1 MSISFDHLLIKHSC
15 DIKGPL
21 KEQIASG
28 PFLTNG
34 HFYLLTADRTFHYEA
49 IKTGNYEKYTQ
60 YIKEARDKT
69 HTAEKFKALVDDFM
83 EEKAE
88 KIVANIYGHTRKYW
102 VQDGNHRLAIYKA
115 KQLWGNAVPL
125 SKLQLH
131 YYPDVQEILKT
142 ALKNTVADKHANG
155 WHNRTEYGYHSF
167 HIQTIDI
174 EGQRNPV
181 RRFEKIKPYYDFT
194 GKTVLDLGCNTGGML
209 FHIPEIKR
217 GMGIDFDERCIQ
229 SCNVWKDWLMFTAH
243 YSFHQMDLN
252 QFTTKTWLAE
262 HKIQTD
268 IIFLLSIGSWVSNW
282 RQLYTSCFECAPYL
296 LLETNNDK
304 EGAPQL
310 ELFRELGGTIT
321 CVAENSDDDMT
332 GNVGRKTYLV
342 RTVQPSR

>member
-1 MSISFDHLLIKHSC
+1 MAISFDNLLIKHSC
-15 DIKGPL
+15 DIKGAL

-34 HFYLLTADRTFHYEA
+34 HFYLITADRTFHYEA
-49 IKTGNYEKYTQ
+49 IKTGNYEKYSQ
-60 YIKEARDKT
+60 YIIEARDKT
-69 HTAEKFKALVDDFM
+69 HTAEKFKKLVEEFD

-88 KIVANIYGHTRKYW
+88 KIIANIYGHTRKFW

-115 KQLWGNAVPL
+115 KQLWGDSVPL

-131 YYPDVQEILKT
+131 YYPDAQEIMKN
-142 ALKNTVADKHANG
+142 ALRKTVADKHGNG
-155 WHNRTEYGYHSF
+155 WHNRTEFGYHSF

-181 RRFEKIKPYYDFT
+181 RRFEKIKPHYDFT

-217 GMGIDFDERCIQ
+217 GVGIDFDGLCID
-229 SCNVWKDWLMFTAH
+229 SCNVWKDWLMFTAN
-243 YSFHQMDLN
+243 YEFHKMDLN
-252 QFTTKTWLAE
+252 HFAVNEWLSEKTV
-262 HKIQTD
+262 KPD
-268 IIFLLSIGSWVSNW
+268 IIFLLSLGSWVQNW
-282 RQLYTSCFECAPYL
+282 RQLYTSCFAAAPYL

-310 ELFRELGGTIT
+310 ELFRQLGGTIT
-321 CVAENSDDDMT
+321 CVSENSDDDMT

-342 RTVQPSR
+342 KTTN